1 MSGEKKLKPMSDL
14 SFKFM
19 VWAFKLTDIFF
30 RQRRHLKKIPL
41 RQGMV
46 VIDYGC
52 GPGRYTIP
60 VAEIVDTKGKVF
72 AIDIQPLAI
81 KTIKEKAAR
90 KSLTNIEAVLVDSFN
105 TGIQGSSAD
114 IVLLIDAIHSIS
126 DHDVLL
132 REIHRILK
140 PNGLLFMDPEHMK
153 ISKAR
158 EIVDSTGLFTLTE
171 QRGRDML
178 LTKKLKSELRKE
190 G

>member
-1 MSGEKKLKPMSDL
+1 MSKEKLEPMSER

-19 VWAFKLTDIFF
+19 VWAFKLADLFF
-30 RQRRHLKKIPL
+30 RQRRHLKKVPL

-46 VIDYGC
+46 VVDYGC

-60 VAEIVDTKGKVF
+60 VAELVGPKGKVF

-81 KTIKEKAAR
+81 KTVKEKAAR
-90 KSLTNIEAVLVDSFN
+90 VALTNIEAILVDSYD

-114 IVLLIDAIHSIS
+114 IVLAIDMIHSVK
-126 DHDVLL
+126 DYDALF

-140 PNGLLFMDPEHMK
+140 PNGLLFMDLEHVK
-153 ISKAR
+153 ISKAKG
-158 EIVDSTGLFTLTE
+158 IVESTGLFTMTE

-178 LTKKLKSELRKE
+178 LTKKLKSEAKW